1 MQSMQYYAPH
11 ADADL
16 TPLETV
22 NGGIVL
28 PNTKEGMEEENGNA
42 TAALNNDKMEEDT
55 VEANDDMMQEAS
67 KMDEGNEEAG
77 DVAIENKMVEES
89 ADEAND
95 KMVEGNADVAIE
107 DKMVE
112 ESADE
117 IKNKREEEI
126 LDEAKD
132 TMDDENVKSKDV

>member
-1 MQSMQYYAPH
+1 
-11 ADADL
+11 
-16 TPLETV
+16 
-22 NGGIVL
+22 
-28 PNTKEGMEEENGNA
+28 
-42 TAALNNDKMEEDT
+42 
-55 VEANDDMMQEAS
+55 
-67 KMDEGNEEAG
+67 
-77 DVAIENKMVEES
+77 VEES

-126 LDEAKD
+126 LAEAKD
-132 TMDDENVKSKDV
+132 TMDDKNVKSKDV